1 MLSQQQYDTALA
13 NDKIKDG
20 EIYLIPEEDYV
31 TEDEFVAYSTG
42 IINELTNIKNE
53 TKTYAE
59 QQANQVKNELL
70 NGAGDAYDTLKEL
83 GELIDDNV
91 DAIDA
96 LEEIAANKQ
105 NKINTLSEIGTV
117 PIVYGTCSTAAG
129 TATKAVSIDTNSKW
143 ELVAGSRI
151 AVKFSNTNTAS
162 NPTLKVGNTDAKP
175 IFYNTSVITSSYLS
189 RAGYAKRV
197 VEYVYDGENYVFI
210 GWSIDTS
217 YSNATQSSA
226 GLMSAAD
233 KKKLDNIVI
242 DTALN
247 STSTNPVQNK
257 VINNALAE
265 KAITFTTS
273 TTLSNLP
280 IGTTTITDGMTN
292 IKSTDTP
299 IVGIIYS
306 GVDTTDEEYDKELSK
321 IKWIQTGNGQIIV
334 KTKETITSLPIQLMV
349 VR

>member
-1 MLSQQQYDTALA
+1 MLSQEQYNTALK
-13 NDKIKDG
+13 NNKIKDE

-31 TEDEFVAYSTG
+31 TENEFAAYSTSMTT
-42 IINELTNIKNE
+42 ELTNIKNE
-53 TKTYAE
+53 VKTYAE

-91 DAIDA
+91 DAIAA

-117 PIVYGTCSTAAG
+117 PIVYGTCRTAAG
-129 TATKAVSIDTNSKW
+129 TAIKAVSIDTNSKW

-189 RAGYAKRV
+189 RAGYKDRII
-197 VEYVYDGENYVFI
+197 EYIYDGENYVFI

-217 YSNATQSSA
+217 YTLPTATA
-226 GLMSAAD
+226 TTLGGV
-233 KKKLDNIVI
+233 KV
-242 DTALN
+242 DTALS

-257 VINNALAE
+257 VINTALAE
-265 KAITFTTS
+265 KAITFKIS

-280 IGTTTITDGMTN
+280 IGATTITDGMTN

-299 IVGIIYS
+299 IVGIVYTN
-306 GVDTTDEEYDKELSK
+306 DDATNDNYDKELSK
-321 IKWIQTGNGQIIV
+321 IKWIQTGDGQIVV
-334 KTKETITSLPIQLMV
+334 KTKETITFLPIQLLV